1 MESTRGKT
9 PLRTADLGYMALGAV
24 LIAVCSW
31 ISVPAAVPFTM
42 QTFAVCFVLSALG
55 GKRGTMAILVYLL
68 LGAAGIPVFAQFKS
82 GLANLLGSTGGYLV
96 GFVFMGLLYWLVTG
110 LLGKK
115 LWVEILALV
124 LGLAALYAF
133 GTAWF
138 LLVYTRTNGAMGLM
152 SVLGL
157 CVLPF
162 ILPDLVKLGLA
173 VTLARRVSRALNGT
187 RPRAD

>member
-9 PLRTADLGYMALGAV
+9 PFRTADLGYMALGAV

-31 ISVPAAVPFTM
+31 ISVPATVPFTM

-82 GLANLLGSTGGYLV
+82 GLANLLGSTGGYLA
-96 GFVFMGLLYWLVTG
+96 GFVFMGLLYWLVTR

-115 LWVEILALV
+115 LWTEILALV

-138 LLVYTRTNGAMGLM
+138 LLVYTKTNEAMGLM

-187 RPRAD
+187 RSRAD

>member
-9 PLRTADLGYMALGAV
+9 PFRTADLGYMALSAV

-157 CVLPF
+157 CVIPF

-173 VTLARRVSRALNGT
+173 VTLARRVSRALKGT